1 MATTTFGLL
10 LARHRPS
17 RIDLDQCFADFLRPA
32 FDFVRALGR
41 FLNNH
46 SGNDGRTR
54 HRGAAAA
61 GRSLFDPYQING
73 NSFAP

>member
-1 MATTTFGLL
+1 M
-10 LARHRPS
+10 ARHALILINASPIFCGQHS
-17 RIDLDQCFADFLRPA
+17 ISF
-32 FDFVRALGR
+32 RALGR

-73 NSFAP
+73 NSFPP

>member
-1 MATTTFGLL
+1 M
-10 LARHRPS
+10 ARHALILINASP
-17 RIDLDQCFADFLRPA
+17 IFCGPA

-46 SGNDGRTR
+46 SCNDGRTR